1 MKVVHTQHMRTA
13 VGTDSTQHTTVPHP
27 QAGDGGRSMQ
37 TDVVRTTVNTAL
49 PKLGSGGSPPALTQ
63 RRVDQDINEGH
74 SVMDEGH
81 VSGPKVL
88 GNLERA
94 PRHGA
99 PKRPR
104 TVHNIS
110 TGLVGF
116 DPSAKVHIQPLGN
129 DFGQTDVYVR
139 RIEDEATP

>member
-49 PKLGSGGSPPALTQ
+49 PKLGADGSPLALTQ
-63 RRVDQDINEGH
+63 RRVDQDINGGH
-74 SVMDEGH
+74 SVVDEGH
-81 VSGPKVL
+81 VLGPKVL
-88 GNLERA
+88 GNLERT
-94 PRHGA
+94 PSDGA

-104 TVHNIS
+104 TVHKIS
-110 TGLVGF
+110 TGLVGL
-116 DPSAKVHIQPLGN
+116 DRPAEMHIQPLGT
-129 DFGQTDVYVR
+129 DYGQTGVYVR
-139 RIEDEATP
+139 RIEEEATP